1 MTVAVL
7 DPDCGSKYH
16 LNESDVEIT
25 TTRGSGPGG
34 QHRNKTESC
43 VIAVHRPTGKRV
55 RIDMRSQ
62 YQSRAI
68 ALKVLA
74 AKLADDEAHKNALE
88 RGQERRQQ
96 VGSGQRG
103 DKIRTYRE
111 QDDRVTDHKTGR
123 TWKLSRWRKGEWD

>member
-1 MTVAVL
+1 
-7 DPDCGSKYH
+7 
-16 LNESDVEIT
+16 
-25 TTRGSGPGG
+25 
-34 QHRNKTESC
+34 
-43 VIAVHRPTGKRV
+43 
-55 RIDMRSQ
+55 MRSQ
-62 YQSRAI
+62 HQSRTI

-74 AKLADDEAHKNALE
+74 AKLAEDAASKQLSE

-123 TWKLSRWRKGEWD
+123 IWKLSKWRKGEWE